1 VLNPNAVRFEYI
13 LPDRTK
19 ADYVLCDRHGRAL
32 AVVEAKKAAINP
44 AEAEAQA
51 KAYAVQLEV
60 PYIFLA
66 NGDEIRFW
74 EWQREAFPRVVK
86 TFFKQD
92 DLERRFATRQL
103 KRDPMTIEIDRRIV
117 ERDYQRECIDTLCR
131 EMNNGRRKM
140 LVEMA
145 TGTGKTRT
153 AAALIKRLFEAH
165 AITRVLFL
173 VDRIPLAKQ
182 TEDAFAEH
190 LPDFPAYV
198 LRAGRRFQDEKRIT
212 ITTLQSMINVYVR
225 GEALRA

>member
-1 VLNPNAVRFEYI
+1 MPGTNEAFSRVKIDAQLRDEGWDVLNTNAVRFEYV

-51 KAYAVQLEV
+51 RAYAEQLDV

-66 NGDEIRFW
+66 NGNEIRFW
-74 EWQREAFPRVVK
+74 EWRVKAFPRVIK
-86 TFFKQD
+86 TFFSQG
-92 DLERRFATRQL
+92 DLERRAATLQL
-103 KRDPMTIEIDRRIV
+103 KRDPMSIEVDRHIV
-117 ERDYQRECIDTLCR
+117 ERDYQLACIDTLCR
-131 EMNNGRRKM
+131 EIAAGRRKM

-153 AAALIKRLFEAH
+153 AAALIKRLFDAGVV
-165 AITRVLFL
+165 TRVLFL

-190 LPDFPAYV
+190 LHELPAYV
-198 LRAGRRFQDEKRIT
+198 LRAGRRFQD
-212 ITTLQSMINVYVR
+212 
-225 GEALRA
+225 